1 MSCVLPSGPSPC
13 GWLSQPQTTMPDK
26 TPRRHMAVA
35 DLPRCSMDYDYSTQA
50 HPVSGFTTRP
60 CPSPNNFITLL
71 NPRAFGASQVL
82 RRLSFC
88 IPRPEDSDGPPHP
101 SQCGCFVFPSQALK
115 RSTSATSL
123 LRSCTSTT
131 GNAISPAVYRI
142 FCVRLPQLLLASYPA
157 PHWDQ
162 HSIQAG
168 G

>member
-1 MSCVLPSGPSPC
+1 MGCVLPSGPSPC
-13 GWLSQPQTTMPDK
+13 NGLSPSPTTMPDK
-26 TPRRHMAVA
+26 TPRWHTAA
-35 DLPRCSMDYDYSTQA
+35 AGLPGCSMPDDSTRGHA
-50 HPVSGFTTRP
+50 VSGLITRS
-60 CPSPNNFITLL
+60 CPNSNSFIILL
-71 NPRAFGASQVL
+71 HPGACGASRVL